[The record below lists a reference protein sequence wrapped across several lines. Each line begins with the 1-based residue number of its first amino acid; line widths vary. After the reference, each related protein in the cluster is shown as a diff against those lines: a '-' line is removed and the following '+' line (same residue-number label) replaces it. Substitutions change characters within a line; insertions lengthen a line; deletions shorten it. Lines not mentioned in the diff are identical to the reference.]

1 MGELDNEY
9 INLSNRE
16 NIEFYSRYNIVTYFL
31 MIMINSDW
39 LVLPLEGH
47 EKVPYMLP
55 LEDNDEIKEKD

>member
-1 MGELDNEY
+1 
-9 INLSNRE
+9 
-16 NIEFYSRYNIVTYFL
+16 